1 MHKDHD
7 VQEPKDN
14 KNRYRIM
21 NMKMTIIRALPAAT
35 LSSVFTLM
43 FIGGYVS
50 ASGVGLTCP
59 KWPLCPAGFVPMDEF
74 LIEYFHRSVAAVTGM
89 LVFVTMFFVLRSKI
103 TPRPMK
109 MASIIASCA
118 AAGQITLGAIVIME
132 RLHAI
137 LVTVH
142 LGLGLLLF
150 SMILITV
157 LYSRKIVDAKN
168 HVHKSTI
175 RSSSY
180 PSTTNTA
187 SG

>member
-1 MHKDHD
+1 MAFIK
-7 VQEPKDN
+7 
-14 KNRYRIM
+14 
-21 NMKMTIIRALPAAT
+21 TLPIAT
-35 LSSVFTLM
+35 LASVFILM

-59 KWPLCPAGFVPMDEF
+59 KWPLCPAGFVPMEEF

-89 LVFVTMFFVLRSKI
+89 LVFVTMFFVIRSKI

-150 SMILITV
+150 SMLLITV

-168 HVHKSTI
+168 EVQKSSI
-175 RSSSY
+175 RS
-180 PSTTNTA
+180 P
-187 SG
+187 

>member
-1 MHKDHD
+1 
-7 VQEPKDN
+7 
-14 KNRYRIM
+14 M
-21 NMKMTIIRALPAAT
+21 NMAFIKTLPIAT
-35 LSSVFTLM
+35 LVSLFTLM

-59 KWPLCPAGFVPMDEF
+59 KWPLCPAGFVPMEEF

-89 LVFVTMFFVLRSKI
+89 LVFVTMFFVLKSKI
-103 TPRPMK
+103 ALRPMK
-109 MASIIASCA
+109 IASIIASCA

-132 RLHAI
+132 RLHAV

-150 SMILITV
+150 SMTLITV

-168 HVHKSTI
+168 KVQKSSI
-175 RSSSY
+175 SSSSY
-180 PSTTNTA
+180 SSTTKT
-187 SG
+187 SPS

>member
-1 MHKDHD
+1 MHMAFIK
-7 VQEPKDN
+7 
-14 KNRYRIM
+14 I
-21 NMKMTIIRALPAAT
+21 LPIAT
-35 LSSVFTLM
+35 LVSVFTLM

-59 KWPLCPAGFVPMDEF
+59 KWPLCPAGFVPMEEF
-74 LIEYFHRSVAAVTGM
+74 LIEYFHRSVAAITGM
-89 LVFVTMFFVLRSKI
+89 LVFVTALVVLRSKI

-150 SMILITV
+150 SMALITV
-157 LYSRKIVDAKN
+157 LYSRKIVNDRDELG
-168 HVHKSTI
+168 KSSVN
-175 RSSSY
+175 SSSY
-180 PSTTNTA
+180 SSKAET
-187 SG
+187 SSR